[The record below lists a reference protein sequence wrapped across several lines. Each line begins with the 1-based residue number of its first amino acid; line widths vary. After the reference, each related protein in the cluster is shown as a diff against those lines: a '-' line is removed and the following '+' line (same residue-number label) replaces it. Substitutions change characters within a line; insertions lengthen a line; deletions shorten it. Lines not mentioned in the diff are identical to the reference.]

1 MGKKAGYVY
10 FEADCTINGLNP
22 FVPLDS
28 DNPTFTAFQ
37 QKPLKVKVAKL
48 INRYI
53 VICPELAV
61 MPEGEKLWG
70 GQW

>member
-10 FEADCTINGLNP
+10 FEADCTSNGLNP
-22 FVPLDS
+22 FVSLDS

-53 VICPELAV
+53 CPELERKKNGHSSTVAIR
-61 MPEGEKLWG
+61 
-70 GQW
+70 